1 MIQFPY
7 GIADFGRIRQQ
18 GMVYV
23 DRTAA
28 IRDLERLGSILVFL
42 RPRRFGKSLWL
53 QTLANYYDLRRADEF
68 EALFGGLAIGEDPTP
83 LRNRYFV
90 LQWNFSSVTARG
102 SVREIADSL
111 HAHVSHQVGA
121 FVSDYEGHL
130 DASVKLD
137 GGPDAVLTSL
147 LSAVRKTPYKLYLL
161 IDEYDNFV
169 NEVMAQD
176 VKTYRALFDNDGPF
190 KELFK
195 RVKSATEG
203 QGLERVFVTGV
214 SPVALNDLTSGF
226 NNARDVSH
234 HAALAELC
242 GFRGPE
248 IDELLQRVAADRGLG
263 NEVIGRA
270 GRTLRTW
277 YNGYRF
283 TPERSE
289 LVYNPT
295 HALFYLDNLHLD
307 GKLPEKLYDQNLRTD
322 RGKLAFLARAG
333 AGAGVIEQ
341 LTEGDD
347 EITVQLVES
356 FSADDLTQ
364 RLNKDRSAIASML
377 YYMGLLTRSE
387 APFRLRIPNLVVRRL
402 FLDRLL
408 DLYLP
413 DTGDSSGARE
423 LAMGFFQDG
432 DLAPL
437 LAFFEEKLLPVL
449 ANRDRGAAP
458 KRSDLAGSG
467 VNEMVVKALFLSIL
481 FADDYYR
488 TYSEPELEKTYA
500 DLCLLVRSEMRRYSF
515 FDLLFEFKLVR
526 RRELGKKGQELR
538 GMEESALRELAA
550 VKRAFVEAKKQARR
564 YREALL
570 RREGEL
576 NLRTYVV
583 VAVGLERML
592 GEEVGEGSS
601 TP

>member
-7 GIADFGRIRQQ
+7 GIADFRRIRQQ

-23 DRTAA
+23 DRTAT

-83 LRNRYFV
+83 LHNRYFV

-102 SVREIADSL
+102 SVQEISESL
-111 HAHVSHQVGA
+111 HGHVSHQVEA
-121 FVSDYEGHL
+121 LVSDYEGHL
-130 DASVKLD
+130 DATVKLD
-137 GGPDAVLTSL
+137 GTPDAVLTSL
-147 LSAVRKTPYKLYLL
+147 LSAVRKTPYKLYLM

-214 SPVALNDLTSGF
+214 SPVALNDLTSAENIIL
-226 NNARDVSH
+226 NNAKDVSH
-234 HAALAELC
+234 KADLAELC
-242 GFRGPE
+242 GFRGSE
-248 IDELLQRVAADRGLG
+248 IDELLQRIAVDRGLKS
-263 NEVIGRA
+263 EVIGHA
-270 GRTLRTW
+270 GRTMRTW

-283 TPERSE
+283 TQERDE

-295 HALFYLDNLHLD
+295 NALYYLENLYLD
-307 GKLPEKLYDQNLRTD
+307 GKPPEKLHDQNLRTD
-322 RGKLAFLARAG
+322 RGKLAFLARTG

-356 FSADDLTQ
+356 FSIDDLTR
-364 RLNKDRSAIASML
+364 RLKKDRGAIASML
-377 YYMGLLTRSE
+377 YYMGLLTRSD

-408 DLYLP
+408 DIYLP

-432 DLAPL
+432 DLTPL
-437 LAFFEEKLLPVL
+437 LGFFEEKLLPVL

-458 KRSDLAGSG
+458 RRPGLSGSG

-500 DLCLLVRSEMRRYSF
+500 DLCLLVRSEMRRYRF

-526 RRELGKKGQELR
+526 RNELGKKGQELR
-538 GMEESALRELAA
+538 GMDESVLRELSA
-550 VKRAFVEAKKQARR
+550 VKTALAEARKQARL
-564 YREALL
+564 YRGALL

-583 VAVGLERML
+583 VSVGLERML
-592 GEEVGEGSS
+592 GEEIE
-601 TP
+601 

>member
-1 MIQFPY
+1 MLQLPY
-7 GIADFGRIRQQ
+7 GIADYRRIRQE

-28 IRDLERLGSILVFL
+28 IREIERLGSILVFL

-53 QTLANYYDLRRADEF
+53 QTLANYYDLRCKDEF
-68 EALFGGLAIGEDPTP
+68 ESLFGGLAIGENPTP
-83 LRNRYFV
+83 RRHRYFV
-90 LQWNFSSVTARG
+90 MQWNLSSVTAG
-102 SVREIADSL
+102 GDVREIAKSL
-111 HAHVSHQVGA
+111 HTHVRLQGES
-121 FVSDYEGHL
+121 FVSDYRDYL
-130 DASVKLD
+130 DAPAELEEH
-137 GGPDAVLTSL
+137 PDAVLTVL
-147 LSAVRKTPYKLYLL
+147 LSAIRRTPYKLYLL

-176 VKTYRALFDNDGPF
+176 VKTYRTLFENDGPF

-203 QGLERVFVTGV
+203 QGLERVFMTGV

-226 NNARDVSH
+226 NIAEDVSH
-234 HAALAELC
+234 KAALAHLC

-248 IDELLQRVAADRGLG
+248 IDDLLQRVAADRGLS
-263 NEVIGRA
+263 RA
-270 GRTLRTW
+270 VVDHAERTMRTW

-283 TPERSE
+283 SREMDD

-295 HALFYLDNLHLD
+295 NVLYFLKSLHLD
-307 GKLPEKLYDQNLRTD
+307 GRPPEKLQDENLQTD
-322 RGKLAFLARAG
+322 RGKLAFLARTA

-341 LTEGDD
+341 LTKGGD
-347 EITVQLVES
+347 EITVQLVQR
-356 FSADDLTQ
+356 FSVDDLTK
-364 RLNKDRSAIASML
+364 RLEKDRGAIASML
-377 YYMGLLTRSE
+377 YYIGLLTRTE
-387 APFRLRIPNLVVRRL
+387 VPFRLRIPNLVVRKL

-408 DLYLP
+408 EIYLP
-413 DTGDSSGARE
+413 DTDDSSGARE
-423 LAMGFFQDG
+423 IAMKFYQDG
-432 DLAPL
+432 DLTPL
-437 LAFFEEKLLPVL
+437 LDFFEEKLLPVL

-458 KRSDLAGSG
+458 KRPERSGSG
-467 VNEMVVKALFLSIL
+467 VNETVVKVLFLSIL

-500 DLCLLVRSEMRRYSF
+500 DLCLLVRPETRHYGF

-526 RRELGKKGQELR
+526 RNELGKKGHELR
-538 GMEESALRELAA
+538 DMDEANLRGLSP
-550 VKRAFVEAKKQARR
+550 VKRAFAEAKKQARL
-564 YREALL
+564 YREALR

-592 GEEVGEGSS
+592 GEEVEEA
-601 TP
+601 